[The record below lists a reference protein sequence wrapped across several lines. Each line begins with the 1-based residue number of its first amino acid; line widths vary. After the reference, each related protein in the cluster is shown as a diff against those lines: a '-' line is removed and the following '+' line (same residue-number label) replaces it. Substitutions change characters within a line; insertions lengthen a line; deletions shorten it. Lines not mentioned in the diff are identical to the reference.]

1 MDQKTFTKLINYQKG
16 SIKEYIVIFDTNVLV
31 DLFYPGNINNRTEA
45 EIEKLEDIYEEC
57 LEKGKKI
64 KIIIPIIS
72 EFYNLAF
79 KVALD
84 NHNKANNSDL
94 SRKKYR
100 NSPYFVQVNQDII
113 KIIDSM
119 FKEFELDNMEFD
131 YINVVDKELKLQKL
145 DFTDLIITDYCEKKE
160 ACLITLDSDFRKVF
174 NVNLKFS
181 IISN

>member
-1 MDQKTFTKLINYQKG
+1 MLRK
-16 SIKEYIVIFDTNVLV
+16 
-31 DLFYPGNINNRTEA
+31 R
-45 EIEKLEDIYEEC
+45 EKN
-57 LEKGKKI
+57 K
-64 KIIIPIIS
+64 
-72 EFYNLAF
+72 
-79 KVALD
+79 
-84 NHNKANNSDL
+84 NKANNSDL

-160 ACLITLDSDFRKVF
+160 ACLVTLDSDFRKVY
-174 NVNLKFS
+174 NNSLKFS